1 MTVRSGALVLGT
13 GTAWNPGRMDK
24 VSNREIL
31 ESIAHG
37 LNDWRKLA
45 QPLAARYR
53 AADMGS
59 GAAFVGAVAQAS
71 VTAGHDVPEIRLGP
85 GLVDVSLFSVDEKGA
100 RWITPKDLEL
110 ARVISALAREHGLT
124 AAPDEVAQ
132 LEVALDSADD
142 TVAGPFW
149 AALLTGDADNT
160 VYDTVFDPTNR
171 VPGVWFQR
179 TDAHKTPR
187 QRWHFDLWLAP
198 EAALTRI
205 GAALA
210 AGGTVVD
217 DSHSPSYT
225 VLADPEGNR
234 VCVCTAVDRD

>member
-1 MTVRSGALVLGT
+1 
-13 GTAWNPGRMDK
+13 MDK
-24 VSNREIL
+24 AGNREIL
-31 ESIAHG
+31 EAIAQES
-37 LNDWRKLA
+37 NDWRKLA

-53 AADMGS
+53 TADTGS
-59 GAAFVGAVAQAS
+59 GAAFVSAVAQAS
-71 VTAGHDVPEIRLGP
+71 VVAGHDVPDIRPGP
-85 GLVDVSLFSVDEKGA
+85 GPIDVSLFSVDESGA
-100 RWITPKDLEL
+100 RWVTPKDLEP
-110 ARVISALAREHGLT
+110 ARVITRLAHEHGLT
-124 AAPDEVAQ
+124 AAPEEVAQ
-132 LEVALDSADD
+132 LEIALDTADE
-142 TVAGPFW
+142 TAAGPFW

-171 VPGVWFQR
+171 SPSVWFQR

-187 QRWHFDLWLAP
+187 QRRHMDLWLAP
-198 EAALTRI
+198 EAAGPRI
-205 GAALA
+205 RAAVA

>member
-1 MTVRSGALVLGT
+1 
-13 GTAWNPGRMDK
+13 MDK

-31 ESIAHG
+31 ESIANG

-53 AADMGS
+53 TADTAS
-59 GAAFVGAVAQAS
+59 GAAFVSAVAHAAA
-71 VTAGHDVPEIRLGP
+71 VAGHDVPEIRLGP
-85 GLVDVSLFSVDEKGA
+85 GLVDVSLFTVDGSGA
-100 RWITPKDLEL
+100 RWITPEDLGL
-110 ARVISALAREHGLT
+110 ARVITLLAHEHGLT
-124 AAPDEVAQ
+124 AAPEEVTQ
-132 LEVALDSADD
+132 LEVALDTADD

-149 AALLTGDADNT
+149 AALLTGEAGNT
-160 VYDTVFDPTNR
+160 VHDTVFDPTNR
-171 VPGVWFQR
+171 VPSVWFQR
-179 TDAHKTPR
+179 TDAHRTPR
-187 QRWHFDLWLAP
+187 QRWHMDLWPAP
-198 EAALTRI
+198 EVAGTRI
-205 GAALA
+205 RAAVA

>member
-1 MTVRSGALVLGT
+1 
-13 GTAWNPGRMDK
+13 MDK
-24 VSNREIL
+24 VSSREIL

-53 AADMGS
+53 AADRGA

-71 VTAGHDVPEIRLGP
+71 IVAGHDVPDIRLGP
-85 GLVDVSLFSVDEKGA
+85 GLVDVSLYSVDETGA

-110 ARVISALAREHGLT
+110 ARVISGLAREHGLT
-124 AAPDEVAQ
+124 AAPDEVTQ
-132 LEVALDSADD
+132 LEIALDTADD
-142 TVAGPFW
+142 TAAGPFW

-171 VPGVWFQR
+171 VPSVWFQR
-179 TDAHKTPR
+179 TDAHETPR
-187 QRWHFDLWLAP
+187 QRWHMDLWLAP
-198 EAALTRI
+198 EAARTRI
-205 GAALA
+205 RAAVA

-225 VLADPEGNR
+225 VLADMEGNR
-234 VCVCTAVDRD
+234 VCVCTAAERD

>member
-1 MTVRSGALVLGT
+1 
-13 GTAWNPGRMDK
+13 MDRI
-24 VSNREIL
+24 SNREIL

-53 AADMGS
+53 AADTGS

-71 VTAGHDVPEIRLGP
+71 VSAGHDVPDIRLAP
-85 GLVDVSLFSVDEKGA
+85 GLVDVSLFSVDESGA
-100 RWITPKDLEL
+100 RWVTSQDLEL

-132 LEVALDSADD
+132 LEIALDTADD
-142 TVAGPFW
+142 TAAGPFW

-160 VYDTVFDPTNR
+160 VYDTVLDPTSR
-171 VPGVWFQR
+171 VPSVWFQR

-187 QRWHFDLWLAP
+187 QRWHMDLWLAP
-198 EAALTRI
+198 ETAGTRI
-205 GAALA
+205 RAAVA

-217 DSHSPSYT
+217 DSHSPSYI